1 MQKKTDEEIAAMVQ
15 SGDLESFS
23 FLVERY
29 EKKLKRYARKFLI
42 NIEDINDITQEIFI
56 KAYINIKSF
65 DIEKRFSPWI
75 YRIAHNEL
83 VNSLKKKEKNP
94 LLFFDADTLF
104 PHPVSKEE
112 TDRKTQ
118 SDEIKKV
125 LDKCLNQIPSKYR
138 EPLLL
143 FYMEELSYNEIAEVM
158 RVPVS
163 TVGVRLKR
171 GKRMLKN
178 FCDKLEL
185 NYEDQ

>member
-1 MQKKTDEEIAAMVQ
+1 MQNKTDEEITAMVQ

-29 EKKLKRYARKFLI
+29 EGKLKRYARKFLA
-42 NIEDINDITQEIFI
+42 NPEDINDIAQEIFI
-56 KAYINIKSF
+56 KAYVNIKSF
-65 DIEKRFSPWI
+65 DTDKRFSPWI

-125 LDKCLNQIPSKYR
+125 LDKCLNQIPFKYK

-178 FCDKLEL
+178 FCDKLKL